1 MDGTLRNRRLPAA
14 VLLLLCA
21 APLCA
26 EAQQFVCYPIVRG
39 DTPSRLARQ
48 LTGDAAAVYT
58 HVFQI
63 RDPARQMFV
72 PKSHYR
78 RPLSTHWQACVAI
91 GSVKSVPLAYAPV
104 VPLAAPAVAP
114 ASPAITS
121 EPLAIAPA
129 SPAITSEPLAITPAS
144 PAITSAPLAIT
155 SAPPAL
161 ASSGGS
167 QDDFIFIA
175 KIGSAVLVMLLI
187 CSAVG
192 DRLAPRPIPPVMQRA
207 GEEFVSAFARP
218 LIDSSS
224 SVSPIQARL
233 RFSRRAQQL
242 EISIAPGDGRRY
254 PNLIDHKRNV
264 EYDVNRVMRVL
275 GTHFVVSDRL
285 RAAGKWVVVPI
296 RLADLKQTG
305 AK

>member
-1 MDGTLRNRRLPAA
+1 MDGALRNRRLPAVV
-14 VLLLLCA
+14 VLLLFAA
-21 APLCA
+21 APCA
-26 EAQQFVCYPIVRG
+26 EAQQFVCYTIVRG

-72 PKSHYR
+72 PKSQYR
-78 RPLSTHWQACVAI
+78 RGLSTHWQACVAI
-91 GSVKSVPLAYAPV
+91 GPVKSMPLAYAPV
-104 VPLAAPAVAP
+104 VALAAPAVAP
-114 ASPAITS
+114 AG
-121 EPLAIAPA
+121 
-129 SPAITSEPLAITPAS
+129 

-155 SAPPAL
+155 PARPANTSAPLPFTSPPPAL
-161 ASSGGS
+161 AALEGS
-167 QDDFIFIA
+167 QDDFVFIA
-175 KIGSAVLVMLLI
+175 KIGSAVLLI
-187 CSAVG
+187 LFISAAVG
-192 DRLAPRPIPPVMQRA
+192 DSLAPRPIPPVMQRA
-207 GEEFVSAFARP
+207 GEEFVIAFARP

-233 RFSRRAQQL
+233 QFIRRAQQL
-242 EISIAPGDGRRY
+242 EISIAPGAGRRY
-254 PNLIDHKRNV
+254 PNLVDHKRNV
-264 EYDVNRVMRVL
+264 EYDVDRVMRVL

-285 RAAGKWVVVPI
+285 RAAGRWVVVPI